1 MLLAAC
7 SAKQIGDQCMLY
19 RQSQAP
25 GPAGEGDRFTLL
37 EWVTQNM
44 SDEGAGYF
52 AAAQRTDHS
61 REELKEQVEELRE
74 EWDLSDEEMEQLLAE
89 A

>member
-1 MLLAAC
+1 MI
-7 SAKQIGDQCMLY
+7 QITLY
-19 RQSQAP
+19 VDFHKYSIDPRP
-25 GPAGEGDRFTLL
+25 RGEGDRFTLL
-37 EWVTQNM
+37 EWVPPNM

-52 AAAQRTDHS
+52 AAAKRTEHS
-61 REELKEQVEELRE
+61 REELKEQVKELRE

>member
-1 MLLAAC
+1 M
-7 SAKQIGDQCMLY
+7 S
-19 RQSQAP
+19 AP
-25 GPAGEGDRFTLL
+25 GPLGEEDRFTLL
-37 EWVTQNM
+37 EWVTPDM

-52 AAAQRTDHS
+52 VAAKRTEHS

>member
-1 MLLAAC
+1 
-7 SAKQIGDQCMLY
+7 
-19 RQSQAP
+19 
-25 GPAGEGDRFTLL
+25 
-37 EWVTQNM
+37 M

-52 AAAQRTDHS
+52 AAAKRTEHS

-74 EWDLSDEEMEQLLAE
+74 EWDLSDDEMEQLLAE

>member
-1 MLLAAC
+1 
-7 SAKQIGDQCMLY
+7 
-19 RQSQAP
+19 
-25 GPAGEGDRFTLL
+25 
-37 EWVTQNM
+37 M

-52 AAAQRTDHS
+52 AAAQRTDYS

-74 EWDLSDEEMEQLLAE
+74 EWDLSDDEMEQLLAE